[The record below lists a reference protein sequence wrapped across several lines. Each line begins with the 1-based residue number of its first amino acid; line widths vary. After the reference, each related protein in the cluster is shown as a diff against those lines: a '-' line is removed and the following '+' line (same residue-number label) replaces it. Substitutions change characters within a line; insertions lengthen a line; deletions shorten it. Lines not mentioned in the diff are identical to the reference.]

1 MTQSTDCLY
10 YMLKKAHL
18 LALLS
23 LCCIIANAQESLPE
37 VISQID
43 TIQNPGDKL
52 KLIKL
57 GENLL
62 QKEGDDSIKA
72 EFFLRCGITY
82 GISGKADSSI
92 YFFNQALQLGSESQH
107 LLKSRAHNGIGN
119 VRRQKGNNKL
129 AFESFQNAL
138 KEVEGKPDFMSQSFE
153 GSIIANLASIY
164 FSIGDNEKAEQYSL
178 RGLEHAKS
186 ISDTA
191 QMEYS
196 YVGLA
201 LIYNKTKEYE
211 KALEYHRLAS
221 LLMEREN
228 SDPYLKDYN
237 TLNLAKL
244 HENRGELAL
253 ALSLYDEMLQST
265 NPDVDIRTSSL
276 KNASQILF
284 TLEDYAKAIDYAKR
298 LMSLANETAT
308 LPSAVDA
315 TQLLYQSYQATGDYK
330 TANEYLNSYVALN
343 DSLINEKSLKALA
356 ELEARYESDKK
367 AQEITELKLENQQ
380 SVNQRNIYLFV
391 TLIVIVGAVF
401 LGVLIRSKTKS
412 NKLISRSLK
421 EKELLLKEIHHR
433 VKNNLQIISS
443 LLSLQSRYIE
453 DKGAKDAVNEG
464 QNRVKS
470 MALIHQKLYQ
480 NENLAGV
487 EALDYIENLTSTL
500 RSSYGVG
507 AERVSVTYDIE
518 NLNIDVDTIIPIGLI
533 LNELISNSFKHA
545 FPNDKEGN
553 ISIALKRANNQLEL
567 KVCDNGVGSEKDIS
581 KSDSFGIRM
590 IRSLAMKLEATVSIN
605 FDNGTKASL
614 LISSFKLA

>member
-1 MTQSTDCLY
+1 
-10 YMLKKAHL
+10 MLKKAHL
-18 LALLS
+18 LALLLLS
-23 LCCIIANAQESLPE
+23 CTIANAQESLPE

-52 KLIKL
+52 KLISHGK
-57 GENLL
+57 NLL
-62 QKEGDDSIKA
+62 QKEGDDSVKA

-119 VRRQKGNNKL
+119 VSRQKGNNEL

-164 FSIGDNEKAEQYSL
+164 FSMGDNEKAEQYSL

-211 KALEYHRLAS
+211 KALEYHQLAS

-228 SDPYLKDYN
+228 SDPYLRDYN

-244 HENRGELAL
+244 HENRGELAR

-284 TLEDYAKAIDYAKR
+284 TLEDYAKATDYAER

-330 TANEYLNSYVALN
+330 TANKYLNSYVALN
-343 DSLINEKSLKALA
+343 DSLINEKSVKALA
-356 ELEARYESDKK
+356 ELETKYESEKK

-412 NKLISRSLK
+412 NKLISKSLK
-421 EKELLLKEIHHR
+421 DKELLLKEIHHR

-507 AERVSVTYDIE
+507 PERVSVSYDIE

-567 KVCDNGVGSEKDIS
+567 KVCDNGVGSKKDIS

-590 IRSLAMKLEATVSIN
+590 IRSLAMKLEATVSFN
-605 FDNGTKASL
+605 FDNGTEASL

>member
-1 MTQSTDCLY
+1 
-10 YMLKKAHL
+10 MLKKAHL
-18 LALLS
+18 LALLLLS
-23 LCCIIANAQESLPE
+23 CTISNAQESLPE
-37 VISQID
+37 VISQFD
-43 TIQNPGDKL
+43 TIQNPGYKL

-92 YFFNQALQLGSESQH
+92 YFFNQALQLGSEAQH

-119 VRRQKGNNKL
+119 VSRQKGNNEM

-164 FSIGDNEKAEQYSL
+164 FSMGDNEKAEQYSL

-211 KALEYHRLAS
+211 KALEYHQLAS

-228 SDPYLKDYN
+228 SDPYLRDYN

-244 HENRGELAL
+244 HENRGELAR

-284 TLEDYAKAIDYAKR
+284 TLEDYAKAIDYAER

-330 TANEYLNSYVALN
+330 TANKYLNSYVALN

-356 ELEARYESDKK
+356 ELETKYESEKK

-412 NKLISRSLK
+412 NKLISKSLK
-421 EKELLLKEIHHR
+421 DKELLLKEIHHR

-464 QNRVKS
+464 QNRVKA

-507 AERVSVTYDIE
+507 PERVSVSYDIE

-567 KVCDNGVGSEKDIS
+567 KVCDNGVGSKKDIS

-590 IRSLAMKLEATVSIN
+590 IRSLAMKLEATVSFN
-605 FDNGTKASL
+605 FDNGTEASL

>member
-18 LALLS
+18 LALLLLS
-23 LCCIIANAQESLPE
+23 CTISNAQESLPE
-37 VISQID
+37 VISQFD
-43 TIQNPGDKL
+43 TIQNPGYKL

-92 YFFNQALQLGSESQH
+92 YFFNQALQLGSEAQH

-119 VRRQKGNNKL
+119 VSRQKGNNEM

-164 FSIGDNEKAEQYSL
+164 FSMGDNEKAEQYSL

-211 KALEYHRLAS
+211 KALEYHQLAS

-228 SDPYLKDYN
+228 SDPYLRDYN

-244 HENRGELAL
+244 HENRGELAR

-284 TLEDYAKAIDYAKR
+284 TLEDYAKAIDYAER

-330 TANEYLNSYVALN
+330 TANKYLNSYVALN

-356 ELEARYESDKK
+356 ELETKYESEKK

-412 NKLISRSLK
+412 NKLISKSLK
-421 EKELLLKEIHHR
+421 DKELLLKEIHHR

-464 QNRVKS
+464 QNRVKA

-507 AERVSVTYDIE
+507 PERVSVSYDIE

-567 KVCDNGVGSEKDIS
+567 KVCDNGVGSKKDIS

-590 IRSLAMKLEATVSIN
+590 IRSLAMKLEATVSFN
-605 FDNGTKASL
+605 FDNGTEASL

>member
-10 YMLKKAHL
+10 YMLKKVHS
-18 LALLS
+18 LALL
-23 LCCIIANAQESLPE
+23 LWCCSVANAQSLSE

-43 TIQNPGDKL
+43 TMQNPVNKL
-52 KLIKL
+52 RLIAVGKS
-57 GENLL
+57 LL
-62 QKEGDDSIKA
+62 KDDESDSVKA

-92 YFFNQALQLGSESQH
+92 YFFEQALQFAGEPQH

-119 VRRQKGNNKL
+119 VSRQRGNNEV

-138 KEVEGKPDFMSQSFE
+138 KAVEGKEDFMSQSFE

-164 FSIGDNEKAEQYSL
+164 FSMGDNDKAEQYSL

-186 ISDTA
+186 IKDTA

-211 KALEYHRLAS
+211 KALEYHQLAS
-221 LLMEREN
+221 QLMEREN
-228 SDPYLKDYN
+228 SDPYLRDYN
-237 TLNLAKL
+237 KINLARL
-244 HENRGELAL
+244 FENQGKMVE
-253 ALSLYDEMLQST
+253 ALSLYDEMLLGT
-265 NPDVDIRTSSL
+265 NPDVDIRTTSL
-276 KNASQILF
+276 KNAGQILF
-284 TLEDYAKAIDYAKR
+284 ELGDFTKVIDYAER
-298 LMSLANETAT
+298 LMSLANETQT

-315 TQLLYQSYQATGDYK
+315 TQLLYQSYQATEDYK
-330 TANEYLNSYVALN
+330 TANEYLNLYVVLN
-343 DSLINEKSLKALA
+343 DSLINEKSAKALV
-356 ELEARYESDKK
+356 ELEAKYESEKK

-391 TLIVIVGAVF
+391 TLIVIVGAIF

-412 NKLISRSLK
+412 NKLISKSLK
-421 EKELLLKEIHHR
+421 DKELLLKEIHHR

-487 EALDYIENLTSTL
+487 DALDYIENLTSTL
-500 RSSYGVG
+500 RSSYGIE

-553 ISIALKRANNQLEL
+553 ISIWLKRANNQLEL
-567 KVCDNGVGSEKDIS
+567 KVCDNGVGSKKDIS

-590 IRSLAMKLEATVSIN
+590 IRSLAMKLEATVDFN
-605 FDNGTKASL
+605 FDNGTEASL

>member
-1 MTQSTDCLY
+1 
-10 YMLKKAHL
+10 MLKKAHL
-18 LALLS
+18 LALLL
-23 LCCIIANAQESLPE
+23 LCCSIANAQESLPE

-62 QKEGDDSIKA
+62 QQEGSDSIRA

-92 YFFNQALQLGSESQH
+92 LYFEQALQFATVSQH

-119 VRRQKGNNKL
+119 VSRQKGNNNV

-138 KEVEGKPDFMSQSFE
+138 KAVEGKPDFMSQSFE

-284 TLEDYAKAIDYAKR
+284 TLEDYAKAIDYAEW

-315 TQLLYQSYQATGDYK
+315 TQLLHQSYQATGDYK

-356 ELEARYESDKK
+356 ELEARYESEKK

-412 NKLISRSLK
+412 NKLISKSLK
-421 EKELLLKEIHHR
+421 DKELLLKEIHHR

-500 RSSYGVG
+500 RSSYGVE

-545 FPNDKEGN
+545 FPNEKEGN

-567 KVCDNGVGSEKDIS
+567 KVCDNGVGSKRDIS

-590 IRSLAMKLEATVSIN
+590 IRSLAMKLEATVSFN
-605 FDNGTKASL
+605 FDNGTEASL